1 MSSLNQANYNRQG
14 SLIAQR
20 HASGILSTRREL
32 AMVLFV
38 LVLLAMGALL
48 IGALLGWMS
57 PGRVSADPMAP
68 AFESIG
74 SSGVDDGKSL
84 TVPVPA
90 GTANGDLLIAAV
102 MHSDTHPIVGATAAW
117 TEIDIGAC
125 GGTEGDSCSM
135 GVWYRVADSE
145 PASYDFT
152 WTGSERGI
160 GAIFRYSGVDPDNP
174 INASSSTV
182 GATGDPTAPA
192 LVTTV
197 DETTILRIAGKG
209 GFPWPGF
216 PYPAGHTGL

>member
-32 AMVLFV
+32 AMVPFV
-38 LVLLAMGALL
+38 LVLLAM
-48 IGALLGWMS
+48 GALLGWMS

-102 MHSDTHPIVGATAAW
+102 MHSDTHPIVGATASL
-117 TEIDIGAC
+117 D
-125 GGTEGDSCSM
+125 
-135 GVWYRVADSE
+135 
-145 PASYDFT
+145 
-152 WTGSERGI
+152 
-160 GAIFRYSGVDPDNP
+160 
-174 INASSSTV
+174 
-182 GATGDPTAPA
+182 
-192 LVTTV
+192 
-197 DETTILRIAGKG
+197 
-209 GFPWPGF
+209 
-216 PYPAGHTGL
+216 